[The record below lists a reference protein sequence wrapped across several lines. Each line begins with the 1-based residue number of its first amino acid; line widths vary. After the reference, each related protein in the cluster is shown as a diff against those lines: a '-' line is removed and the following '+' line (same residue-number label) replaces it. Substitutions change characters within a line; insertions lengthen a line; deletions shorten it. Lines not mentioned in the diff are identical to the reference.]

1 MNSLWRRVW
10 KVGLAGCLCWRV
22 GHAAAVVSDPDAF
35 LKQTQ
40 ALATVDHP
48 RFLRQL
54 ALLNQEA
61 SGLTP
66 SQQWRLRYSNAWEAM
81 YRGDY
86 AESEALFLDIIRHSG
101 SPRLVDRSS
110 GQLLNQFGI
119 TRRYTDA
126 FELANRV
133 AARLPLV
140 TDRVLHVSLLLNL
153 LNAMRLAGQTDLAVR
168 YARMA
173 VAMAPSGAGACWASS
188 SLVDALNDGHRLTSD
203 SPELQRALDACAASG
218 ELVYSTNL
226 QLVVADLYVHEGRP
240 RKALALLARIRPS
253 LDANGFEPAKLSAQ
267 VSRAQAFAA
276 LGDDDA
282 AKKAALIVVQ
292 GRSSG
297 SDLWLKDAYEVL
309 YRIEKKQGNAAA
321 ALDYYEKYTAL
332 DKAYLSDV
340 NARTLAYETVQQH
353 VLAQRLE
360 TEQLARQNAGL
371 RLQQQLAAKT
381 AEANR
386 LYIALLALALG
397 FGVFVMVRL
406 KRSQLRYRRLSRLD
420 GLTELLNRQH
430 FMGDAELV
438 LQRLH
443 KRGGEAC
450 LAYLDLDHFKR
461 INDTHGHAA
470 GDTVLRDVVAVCR
483 QQLRSLDL
491 FGRLGGEEFGILLVD
506 TSREQAWAIAG
517 RIRQAVAASPVAFGE
532 DRIAVSVSI
541 GLACADS
548 SGHDLQRL
556 CMDAD
561 AALYL
566 AKDSGRNCVV
576 TDGGG
581 AGLNQRTPTS
591 STSKT
596 STASG
601 GMSSPSPRLP

>member
-1 MNSLWRRVW
+1 MLW
-10 KVGLAGCLCWRV
+10 GAAHGATLP
-22 GHAAAVVSDPDAF
+22 HAAAFLDQTEAMRRIDHGQFEQRLAQLHRDEAQLSPEQRWHLRYLDGWDALYDGNNTRAGELFREVIGHAGDKAVVAKAS
-35 LKQTQ
+35 
-40 ALATVDHP
+40 
-48 RFLRQL
+48 
-54 ALLNQEA
+54 ALL
-61 SGLTP
+61 L
-66 SQQWRLRYSNAWEAM
+66 SQLSIA
-81 YRGDY
+81 
-86 AESEALFLDIIRHSG
+86 
-101 SPRLVDRSS
+101 
-110 GQLLNQFGI
+110 
-119 TRRYTDA
+119 RRYDDV
-126 FELANRV
+126 FELANRLTNDLPTLHD
-133 AARLPLV
+133 AQARYLV
-140 TDRVLHVSLLLNL
+140 LLNL
-153 LNAMRLAGQTDLAVR
+153 SQAMGLAMQTDLAVH
-168 YARMA
+168 YARLA
-173 VAMAPSGAGACWASS
+173 AAALPPGETACLP
-188 SLVDALNDGHRLTSD
+188 LVMQV
-203 SPELQRALDACAASG
+203 EALDAGRRLSLSSG
-218 ELVYSTNL
+218 EPAQAIAACKAARESVLVNTV
-226 QLVVADLYVHEGRP
+226 QLIVAGLWLDHEQP
-240 RKALALLARIRPS
+240 RKALVLLRSIGPGIRASHYFGHEADAQAELARAYAV
-253 LDANGFEPAKLSAQ
+253 LGNDTEAGT
-267 VSRAQAFAA
+267 AA
-276 LGDDDA
+276 LAVLAMYTPGETSTWLRDA
-282 AKKAALIVVQ
+282 C
-292 GRSSG
+292 G
-297 SDLWLKDAYEVL
+297 VL
-309 YRIEKKQGNAAA
+309 YRTAKKQGHADV
-321 ALDYYEKYTAL
+321 ALKYYEQYVAQDRSYL
-332 DKAYLSDV
+332 DDLS
-340 NARTLAYETVQQH
+340 ARTLAYETVQQH

-360 TEQLARQNAGL
+360 TEQLARQNASL

-443 KRGGEAC
+443 KRGGETC

-470 GDTVLRDVVAVCR
+470 GDAVLRDVVAVCR

-576 TDGGG
+576 ADGGG

-591 STSKT
+591 STSKI